1 MPKLF
6 IMGDRDG
13 FTSVSQLK
21 ARATAC
27 MGKASILIIPGVG
40 HFELETAE
48 FDNDLSLAIV
58 QWIGEHEDELCR
70 GRAKT

>member
-1 MPKLF
+1 
-6 IMGDRDG
+6 
-13 FTSVSQLK
+13 
-21 ARATAC
+21 